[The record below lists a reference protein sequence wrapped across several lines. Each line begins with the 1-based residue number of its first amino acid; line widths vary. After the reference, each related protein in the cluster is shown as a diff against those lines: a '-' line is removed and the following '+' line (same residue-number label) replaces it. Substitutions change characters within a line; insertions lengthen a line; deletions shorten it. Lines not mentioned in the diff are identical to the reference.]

1 MRSVPC
7 SLYVVS
13 GNALSFTFGC
23 TGTEGDG
30 MDANGSTSPSGGPEK
45 LDGGLLSC
53 FWLPEPGD
61 F

>member
-45 LDGGLLSC
+45 QDGRVALLL
-53 FWLPEPGD
+53 FLAA
-61 F
+61 